1 MKKLIIVLGIL
12 FVSLVGIFIVMP
24 MIFKEDA
31 KKAVNMIAS
40 LTGLNDLV
48 TEEVRMKIKIDGNYE
63 DPQFR
68 LDGISNIKKGSSEKK
83 IKDWAKEQA
92 KIKLKEQQELAGEKI
107 KEELDNQK
115 FKLKEEAAQKAKG
128 LKEKAKKVISDEVKS
143 KLGGKL
149 KGLKKKDG
157 L

>member
-68 LDGISNIKKGSSEKK
+68 LDGISNIKKGSNGKK

-115 FKLKEEAAQKAKG
+115 LKLKEEAAQKAKG

>member
-68 LDGISNIKKGSSEKK
+68 LDGISNIKKGSNGKK

-115 FKLKEEAAQKAKG
+115 FKLKEEAAQKAKD
-128 LKEKAKKVISDEVKS
+128 LKEKTKKVISDEVKS